1 MSTLQESQFW
11 TERQDSARLLLEG
24 YCRIQ
29 RENASFPADTGVLC
43 DESRGSKATTMKV
56 AVLTHTEGA
65 HMSAYFSALAE
76 AKDCHEVVLA
86 DPNNHWANDAKKT
99 LGDKLTR
106 TYADHAVL
114 LAKEAPKMCL
124 VSMEAK
130 HASAVIE
137 AALNSGS
144 HVFAEKP
151 ACVTLEQFEKLAN
164 LAESKHLHLML
175 AFANRANPETL
186 TARKMIQQGHIGDIY
201 SIDMHIVADQTR
213 LTDPAYHSTWYADKT
228 RAGGG
233 HLIWLGIHW
242 LDLAMH
248 LTGTTVT
255 QVTGAVVNI
264 GRQPITAED
273 SAVATLRF
281 SNGMLGTINSGYYLD
296 AGYHTQI
303 RIWGSKGWVNLDS
316 TGTPKMTWYENT
328 GANAKQ
334 VQTFEGATEPRGY
347 SPFVAQV
354 VSAIA
359 EDTAPPVT
367 TQESLNA
374 LRTVFG
380 IYEAAETGTATKIDG
395 DRFANGG
402 QAGHSQTG
410 SAQ

>member
-1 MSTLQESQFW
+1 
-11 TERQDSARLLLEG
+11 
-24 YCRIQ
+24 
-29 RENASFPADTGVLC
+29 
-43 DESRGSKATTMKV
+43 MKV
-56 AVLTHTEGA
+56 AVLTHAEGA
-65 HMSAYFSALAE
+65 HMDAYFSALAE

-86 DPNNHWANDAKKT
+86 DPDSHWVDDAKNT

-106 TYADHAVL
+106 TYADPAQL

-130 HASAVIE
+130 HASSVIE

-175 AFANRANPETL
+175 AFANRANPESL
-186 TARKMIQQGHIGDIY
+186 TARKMIQQGRIGDIY

-213 LTDPAYHSTWYADKT
+213 LTDPAYHSTWYADT
-228 RAGGG
+228 SRAGGG

-242 LDLAMH
+242 LDLAMY
-248 LTGTTVT
+248 LTGSAVT

-264 GRQPITAED
+264 GGQPITAED

-296 AGYHTQI
+296 AGYDTQI

-316 TGTPKMTWYENT
+316 TGTPKMTWYENA
-328 GANAKQ
+328 GPNAKR

-359 EDTAPPVT
+359 GDTAPPIT

-395 DRFANGG
+395 VPVALSSLLER
-402 QAGHSQTG
+402 
-410 SAQ
+410 